1 MPSNTLARPA
11 CSIGATRGA
20 RERVTA
26 PTQPGC
32 RLGRAAAGVLLRHGA
47 RSSVPRSGRQRG
59 RVSTAGAAAVVW
71 LALTPAP
78 ALAQAIEL
86 PWVTIPAG
94 SFRMGCVPGDEAC
107 LGSERPRHEVTLSA
121 FELMATEVTVAQL
134 AEFAAAVGAGPP
146 PQPDFAQAPDH
157 PAVHLTWHAAAAF
170 CDWAGGRLPTEAE
183 WEYAARAGHDGR
195 LYWWGDELTRDYA
208 NFGDVECCRGAAGG
222 ADTWVNTAPVGS
234 FPANDFGLHD
244 MTGNVWE
251 WVDGWITPTYS
262 AGPRT
267 DPRPAETGYLRVMR
281 GGSWLNFPGVLRLSV
296 RLPFS
301 ADGHTSNVGARCARD
316 VSGLLVIE

>member
-1 MPSNTLARPA
+1 MRQGGPAARACWLAARRRVAARARPFA
-11 CSIGATRGA
+11 ATRG
-20 RERVTA
+20 RMSRT
-26 PTQPGC
+26 PP
-32 RLGRAAAGVLLRHGA
+32 AAAASCLVCCLFL
-47 RSSVPRSGRQRG
+47 
-59 RVSTAGAAAVVW
+59 
-71 LALTPAP
+71 AP
-78 ALAQAIEL
+78 ASAQRIEL

-146 PQPDFAQAPDH
+146 PQPDFPQAPDH

-170 CDWAGGRLPTEAE
+170 CDWVGGRLPTEAE

-195 LYWWGDELTRDYA
+195 LFWWGDELTRDYA
-208 NFGDVECCRGAAGG
+208 NFGDVECCRGATGD

-251 WVDGWITPTYS
+251 WVDGWITPTYP

-267 DPRPAETGYLRVMR
+267 DPQPADDGYLRVMR
-281 GGSWLNFPGVLRLSV
+281 GGSWLNYPGVLRLSV

-316 VSGLLVIE
+316 AGGLLVIE